1 MLPAMDDP
9 TRETAAEPR
18 LLAAR
23 AWHALFAV
31 LVGAALVTQLVLSAT
46 GTGTEF
52 VEDAMV
58 EEVSAGVRIVR
69 FFSFF
74 TILSNIIF
82 FAISLTLA
90 LRPDRNEGRWWRAL
104 RLDSVVLMTVTG
116 LVYITV
122 LHGLQELSGLREAT
136 NVVFHFIAPAAA
148 LVGWLLFGP
157 RPQLTWQTVRL
168 AMIVPLVW
176 VAYTLVRGPIADWY
190 PYPFIDVIE
199 HGYSRVLLNVGVVG
213 VLLFAVTSACLFAD
227 RRLPPA
233 PRVRTP
239 AQ

>member
-1 MLPAMDDP
+1 MENP
-9 TRETAAEPR
+9 TREATTEPG

-23 AWHALFAV
+23 AWHAFFAV

-52 VEDAMV
+52 VEDALV

-82 FAISLTLA
+82 FAISVTLA
-90 LRPDRNEGRWWRAL
+90 LRPNRNEGRWWRAL
-104 RLDSVVLMTVTG
+104 RLDSVVLMIVTG
-116 LVYITV
+116 LVYVTL
-122 LHGLQELSGLREAT
+122 LHGLQELSGLREVT
-136 NVVFHFIAPAAA
+136 NAIFHFIAPAAA

-157 RPQLTWQTVRL
+157 RPQVTWHTVRL
-168 AMIVPLVW
+168 AMIVPLAW
-176 VAYTLVRGPIADWY
+176 VAYTLARGPIAEWY

-199 HGYSRVLLNVGVVG
+199 HGYPRVLLNVGVVA
-213 VLLFAVTSACLFAD
+213 VLFFAVTSACLLAD